1 MIAAIHAGWKGA
13 FKGIIKRTLN
23 FMIKKGCDPKNV
35 TAVIGPCISVKNYE
49 VKKDFIKKLI
59 KKDGKNKKF
68 FKKIQNKDFF
78 DLKKYVLSQL
88 KALNIKKIDIINK
101 NTFNPKNNFFSAR
114 RSISRNE
121 NDYGRN
127 ISVIMINWQYLMKLL
142 TGNSNKPLSKNIA
155 KYLKSKLVNS
165 SIKKFSDGEIYI
177 EINENIRGNSIFI
190 IQSISSPANDNLME
204 LLLCIDALKRSS
216 AKNITAVI
224 PYFGYARQ
232 DRKVVPRTS
241 ISAKL
246 VSNLITKAGADRVVT
261 VDLHAGQIQGFFDI
275 PVDNLFATPIF
286 ARHAKKNIKSKNI
299 ICVAPDVGG
308 TERARALGKILNV
321 ELAIV
326 DKRRPKPGQSKVM
339 NVIGNVKGKTCI
351 IVDDIIDSGGTIVN
365 AAKALKDRGAKEVY
379 VYITHGVLSGEA
391 VDKIKKSVI
400 RKLVITDTID
410 NHDKIKNVKNI
421 EVLPISA
428 LMGEAIKRIS
438 NSTSVSDLF
447 K

>member
-1 MIAAIHAGWKGA
+1 MKVLAGTSNTKLCKDIA
-13 FKGIIKRTLN
+13 R
-23 FMIKKGCDPKNV
+23 
-35 TAVIGPCISVKNYE
+35 
-49 VKKDFIKKLI
+49 
-59 KKDGKNKKF
+59 
-68 FKKIQNKDFF
+68 
-78 DLKKYVLSQL
+78 QL
-88 KALNIKKIDIINK
+88 KL
-101 NTFNPKNNFFSAR
+101 
-114 RSISRNE
+114 
-121 NDYGRN
+121 
-127 ISVIMINWQYLMKLL
+127 
-142 TGNSNKPLSKNIA
+142 
-155 KYLKSKLVNS
+155 KLVNS
-165 SIKKFSDGEIYI
+165 NIKRFADGEVYV
-177 EINENIRGNSIFI
+177 EINENIRGNSIFV
-190 IQSISSPANDNLME
+190 IQSTSNPANDNLME
-204 LLLCIDALKRSS
+204 LLICIDALRRSS

-232 DRKVVPRTS
+232 DRKVVPRTA

-246 VSNLITKAGADRVVT
+246 VSNLITNAGANRILS

-286 ARHAKKNIKSKNI
+286 ARHVKKKIKSKNL

-321 ELAIV
+321 GLAIV
-326 DKRRPKPGQSKVM
+326 DKRRPKPGQSQVM
-339 NVIGNVKGKTCI
+339 NIVGEVKGKTCI

-391 VDKIKKSVI
+391 VKKIKNSVI
-400 RKLVITDTID
+400 KNLVITDTID
-410 NHDKIKNVKNI
+410 NMNRVKGAKNI
-421 EVLPISA
+421 EVLSISS

>member
-1 MIAAIHAGWKGA
+1 
-13 FKGIIKRTLN
+13 
-23 FMIKKGCDPKNV
+23 
-35 TAVIGPCISVKNYE
+35 
-49 VKKDFIKKLI
+49 
-59 KKDGKNKKF
+59 
-68 FKKIQNKDFF
+68 
-78 DLKKYVLSQL
+78 
-88 KALNIKKIDIINK
+88 
-101 NTFNPKNNFFSAR
+101 
-114 RSISRNE
+114 
-121 NDYGRN
+121 
-127 ISVIMINWQYLMKLL
+127 MKLL
-142 TGNSNKPLSKNIA
+142 TGNSNKILSKNIA
-155 KYLKSKLVNS
+155 KYLKTKLVNS
-165 SIKKFSDGEIYI
+165 SIRKFADGEIYI

-190 IQSISSPANDNLME
+190 VQSISSPANDNLME

-275 PVDNLFATPIF
+275 PVDNLFSTPIF
-286 ARHAKKNIKSKNI
+286 ARHVRKRIKSKKI

-308 TERARALGKILNV
+308 TERARALGKLLNV
-321 ELAIV
+321 GLAIV
-326 DKRRPKPGQSKVM
+326 DKRRPKPGQSQVM
-339 NVIGNVKGKTCI
+339 NVIGDVKNQTCV

-365 AAKALKDRGAKEVY
+365 AAKALKQRGAKEVY

-391 VDKIKKSVI
+391 VKKIKNSVI
-400 RKLVITDTID
+400 KNLVITDSID
-410 NHDKIKNVKNI
+410 NSQKTKNVKNI
-421 EVLPISA
+421 EVLPISS

>member
-1 MIAAIHAGWKGA
+1 
-13 FKGIIKRTLN
+13 
-23 FMIKKGCDPKNV
+23 
-35 TAVIGPCISVKNYE
+35 
-49 VKKDFIKKLI
+49 
-59 KKDGKNKKF
+59 
-68 FKKIQNKDFF
+68 
-78 DLKKYVLSQL
+78 
-88 KALNIKKIDIINK
+88 
-101 NTFNPKNNFFSAR
+101 
-114 RSISRNE
+114 
-121 NDYGRN
+121 
-127 ISVIMINWQYLMKLL
+127 MKLL
-142 TGNSNKPLSKNIA
+142 TGNSNKVLSKNIA

-165 SIKKFSDGEIYI
+165 SIRKFSDGEIYV

-216 AKNITAVI
+216 AKNITTVI

-286 ARHAKKNIKSKNI
+286 ARHVKKKIKSKKI

-308 TERARALGKILNV
+308 TERARALGKLLNAG
-321 ELAIV
+321 LAIV
-326 DKRRPKPGQSKVM
+326 DKRRPKPGQSQVM
-339 NVIGNVKGKTCI
+339 NVIGDVKDQTCI
-351 IVDDIIDSGGTIVN
+351 IVDDIIDSGGTIIN
-365 AAKALKDRGAKEVY
+365 AAKALKERGAKEVY
-379 VYITHGVLSGEA
+379 VYITHGVLSGDA
-391 VDKIKKSVI
+391 VKKIKNSVI
-400 RKLVITDTID
+400 KNLVITDTI
-410 NHDKIKNVKNI
+410 NNGEKTKSVKNI
-421 EVLPISA
+421 EVLPISG

>member
-1 MIAAIHAGWKGA
+1 
-13 FKGIIKRTLN
+13 
-23 FMIKKGCDPKNV
+23 
-35 TAVIGPCISVKNYE
+35 
-49 VKKDFIKKLI
+49 
-59 KKDGKNKKF
+59 
-68 FKKIQNKDFF
+68 
-78 DLKKYVLSQL
+78 
-88 KALNIKKIDIINK
+88 
-101 NTFNPKNNFFSAR
+101 
-114 RSISRNE
+114 
-121 NDYGRN
+121 
-127 ISVIMINWQYLMKLL
+127 MKLL
-142 TGNSNKPLSKNIA
+142 TCNSNKTLSKKIA
-155 KYLKSKLVNS
+155 KYLKLKLVNS
-165 SIKKFSDGEIYI
+165 SIRKFADGEIYI

-261 VDLHAGQIQGFFDI
+261 VDLHAGQVQGFFDI
-275 PVDNLFATPIF
+275 PVDNLFCTPIF
-286 ARHAKKNIKSKNI
+286 ARHVNKNINKKNI

-308 TERARALGKILNV
+308 TERARALGKLLDV
-321 ELAIV
+321 GLAIV
-326 DKRRPKPGQSKVM
+326 DKRRPSPGKSQVM
-339 NVIGNVKGKTCI
+339 NVVGNVKNKTCV
-351 IVDDIIDSGGTIVN
+351 IVDDIIDTGGTIVN
-365 AAKALKDRGAKEVY
+365 AAQALKNRGAKEVY

-391 VDKIKKSVI
+391 VKKIEKSVI
-400 RKLVITDTID
+400 KKLVITDSID
-410 NHDKIKNVKNI
+410 NNERVKKARNI
-421 EVLPISA
+421 EVLSISN

>member
-1 MIAAIHAGWKGA
+1 
-13 FKGIIKRTLN
+13 
-23 FMIKKGCDPKNV
+23 
-35 TAVIGPCISVKNYE
+35 
-49 VKKDFIKKLI
+49 
-59 KKDGKNKKF
+59 
-68 FKKIQNKDFF
+68 
-78 DLKKYVLSQL
+78 
-88 KALNIKKIDIINK
+88 
-101 NTFNPKNNFFSAR
+101 
-114 RSISRNE
+114 
-121 NDYGRN
+121 
-127 ISVIMINWQYLMKLL
+127 MKLL
-142 TGNSNKPLSKNIA
+142 SGNSNKPLSKKIA
-155 KYLKSKLVNS
+155 KFLKTKLVNS
-165 SIKKFSDGEIYI
+165 SIRKFSDGEIYI

-275 PVDNLFATPIF
+275 PVDNLFTTPIF
-286 ARHAKKNIKSKNI
+286 ARHAKKNIKNKNT

-308 TERARALGKILNV
+308 TERARALGKVLNIG
-321 ELAIV
+321 LAIV
-326 DKRRPKPGQSKVM
+326 DKRRPKPGKSQVM

-365 AAKALKDRGAKEVY
+365 AAQALKDRGAKEVY

-391 VDKIKKSVI
+391 VNKITKSVI
-400 RKLVITDTID
+400 KNLVITDTID
-410 NHDKIKNVKNI
+410 NKDKTKKAKNI
-421 EVLPISA
+421 EVLPISG

>member
-1 MIAAIHAGWKGA
+1 
-13 FKGIIKRTLN
+13 
-23 FMIKKGCDPKNV
+23 
-35 TAVIGPCISVKNYE
+35 
-49 VKKDFIKKLI
+49 
-59 KKDGKNKKF
+59 
-68 FKKIQNKDFF
+68 
-78 DLKKYVLSQL
+78 
-88 KALNIKKIDIINK
+88 
-101 NTFNPKNNFFSAR
+101 
-114 RSISRNE
+114 
-121 NDYGRN
+121 
-127 ISVIMINWQYLMKLL
+127 MKLL
-142 TGNSNKPLSKNIA
+142 TGNSNKVLSKNIA

-165 SIKKFSDGEIYI
+165 SIRKFSDGEIYV

-286 ARHAKKNIKSKNI
+286 ARHVKKKIKSKKI

-308 TERARALGKILNV
+308 TERARALGKLLNV
-321 ELAIV
+321 GLAIV
-326 DKRRPKPGQSKVM
+326 DKRRPKPGQSQVM
-339 NVIGNVKGKTCI
+339 NVIGDVKDKTCI

-365 AAKALKDRGAKEVY
+365 AAKALKERGAKEVY
-379 VYITHGVLSGEA
+379 VYITHGVLSGDA
-391 VDKIKKSVI
+391 VKKIKNSMIKN
-400 RKLVITDTID
+400 LVITDTID
-410 NHDKIKNVKNI
+410 NVEKTKNVKNI
-421 EVLPISA
+421 EVLPISG

>member
-1 MIAAIHAGWKGA
+1 M
-13 FKGIIKRTLN
+13 
-23 FMIKKGCDPKNV
+23 
-35 TAVIGPCISVKNYE
+35 
-49 VKKDFIKKLI
+49 
-59 KKDGKNKKF
+59 
-68 FKKIQNKDFF
+68 KI
-78 DLKKYVLSQL
+78 
-88 KALNIKKIDIINK
+88 
-101 NTFNPKNNFFSAR
+101 
-114 RSISRNE
+114 
-121 NDYGRN
+121 
-127 ISVIMINWQYLMKLL
+127 L
-142 TGNSNKPLSKNIA
+142 TGNSNKHLSGKIS
-155 KYLKSKLVNS
+155 KYLKNKLVNS
-165 SIKKFSDGEIYI
+165 SIRKFSDGEIYI

-190 IQSISSPANDNLME
+190 IQGISSPANDNLME

-246 VSNLITKAGADRVVT
+246 VSNLITKAGADRIVT

-286 ARHAKKNIKSKNI
+286 SRHIKRKIKSKNL

-308 TERARALGKILNV
+308 VERARALGRKLDIG
-321 ELAIV
+321 LAII
-326 DKRRPKPGQSKVM
+326 DKRRPAPGKSQVM

-365 AAKALKDRGAKEVY
+365 AADALIKRKAKEVH

-391 VDKIKKSVI
+391 VEKIRKSKIKN
-400 RKLVITDTID
+400 LVVTDTI
-410 NHDKIKNVKNI
+410 NNSDKVKKSRNI
-421 EVLPISA
+421 EILSISNLLA
-428 LMGEAIKRIS
+428 EAMKRIS

>member
-1 MIAAIHAGWKGA
+1 
-13 FKGIIKRTLN
+13 
-23 FMIKKGCDPKNV
+23 
-35 TAVIGPCISVKNYE
+35 
-49 VKKDFIKKLI
+49 
-59 KKDGKNKKF
+59 
-68 FKKIQNKDFF
+68 
-78 DLKKYVLSQL
+78 
-88 KALNIKKIDIINK
+88 
-101 NTFNPKNNFFSAR
+101 
-114 RSISRNE
+114 
-121 NDYGRN
+121 
-127 ISVIMINWQYLMKLL
+127 MKLL
-142 TGNSNKPLSKNIA
+142 TGNSNKILSKNIA
-155 KYLKSKLVNS
+155 KYLKTKLVNS
-165 SIKKFSDGEIYI
+165 SIRKFADGEIYI

-190 IQSISSPANDNLME
+190 VQSISSPANDNLME

-275 PVDNLFATPIF
+275 PVDNLFSTPIF
-286 ARHAKKNIKSKNI
+286 ARHVRKRIKSKKI

-308 TERARALGKILNV
+308 TERARALGKLLNV
-321 ELAIV
+321 GLAIV
-326 DKRRPKPGQSKVM
+326 DKRRPKPGQSQVM
-339 NVIGNVKGKTCI
+339 NVIGDVKNQTCV

-365 AAKALKDRGAKEVY
+365 AAKALKQRGAKEVY

-391 VDKIKKSVI
+391 VKKIKNSVI
-400 RKLVITDTID
+400 KNLVITDTID
-410 NHDKIKNVKNI
+410 NSQKTKNVKNI
-421 EVLPISA
+421 EVLPISS